1 MFSNNI
7 SATFQQ
13 TKKGE
18 SFTYDT
24 LFAKSDTQLILS
36 YNIILKLIIPI
47 LQPFGNIFPIFHK
60 ALFLL
65 FLVQITIAKIPP
77 VNIYNL
83 NSYTY
88 KLGI

>member
-18 SFTYDT
+18 SLTYDT
-24 LFAKSDTQLILS
+24 PSLLNQIHNLS
-36 YNIILKLIIPI
+36 YNIILKLIITI

-60 ALFLL
+60 AF
-65 FLVQITIAKIPP
+65 
-77 VNIYNL
+77 NM
-83 NSYTY
+83 
-88 KLGI
+88 KLKFFRIIHKKKEKNFGTFKY

>member
-65 FLVQITIAKIPP
+65 FLVQITIAKIPS
-77 VNIYNL
+77 VNIYNQI
-83 NSYTY
+83 SYTY